1 MAVTLT
7 DEQAKN
13 SAASLRA
20 SAASS
25 IATADLLDPPA
36 PVPNPPPTIPPA
48 GDLPNLKLIFED
60 QFLIDCKEGAFL
72 TRYGPRWTAYPVGWR
87 DTSKK
92 GHYKPRHHLGQRR
105 HHDDASQHRLGRPAA
120 G

>member
-25 IATADLLDPPA
+25 IATADLLDPPT

-60 QFLIDCKEGAFL
+60 QFLIEQHAAMISD
-72 TRYGPRWTAYPVGWR
+72 PRWHGPHTHARRGQPLKAHA
-87 DTSKK
+87 DT
-92 GHYKPRHHLGQRR
+92 LG
-105 HHDDASQHRLGRPAA
+105 
-120 G
+120 

>member
-13 SAASLRA
+13 FAASLRA

-36 PVPNPPPTIPPA
+36 TRPNPPPTIPPA

-60 QFLIDCKEGAFL
+60 QFLIDCKEGEFL
-72 TRYGPRWTAYPVGWR
+72 TKYGPKWTAYPA
-87 DTSKK
+87 
-92 GHYKPRHHLGQRR
+92 Q
-105 HHDDASQHRLGRPAA
+105 GRPAVRA
-120 G
+120 RGLPGSAKRHCPACL

>member
-25 IATADLLDPPA
+25 IATADLLDPPV
-36 PVPNPPPTIPPA
+36 PVPTPPPTVPPA

-60 QFLIDCKEGAFL
+60 QFLIDCKEGEFL
-72 TRYGPRWTAYPVGWR
+72 TKYGPKWTAYSVGWR

-92 GHYKPRHHLGQRR
+92 GHYNPGII
-105 HHDDASQHRLGRPAA
+105 SVSG
-120 G
+120 